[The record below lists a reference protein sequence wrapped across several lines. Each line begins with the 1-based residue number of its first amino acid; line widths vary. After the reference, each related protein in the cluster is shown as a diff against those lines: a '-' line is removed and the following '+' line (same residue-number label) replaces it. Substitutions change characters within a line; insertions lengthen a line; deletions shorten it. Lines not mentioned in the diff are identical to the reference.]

1 VVKKGGILGHSVFYP
16 IFFVL
21 FQRSSIFV
29 QNKLIMST
37 AIASVEK
44 ERPKKR
50 LVTLEKFLE
59 RYNNREDPFKYEW
72 NKGTIEKKN
81 RTMNRDQY
89 LIVEIL
95 TDLLYRIKDKNKRG
109 FLGQEVDMY
118 LPSIDR
124 TRRADIAYLTRDLME
139 LSKDNRPIVCPFVIE
154 VISKNDQIN
163 EVDEKIIEY
172 FENDV
177 KVVWVIFPKLKKV
190 EVYTSIRD
198 VKICF
203 DNDICSANPVMD
215 DFNISVN
222 DLFA

>member
-1 VVKKGGILGHSVFYP
+1 
-16 IFFVL
+16 
-21 FQRSSIFV
+21 
-29 QNKLIMST
+29 MST
-37 AIASVEK
+37 AIASAEK
-44 ERPKKR
+44 VSPKKR
-50 LVTLEKFLE
+50 LITLEKFLE
-59 RYNNREDPFKYEW
+59 RYSSREDSFKYEW
-72 NKGTIEKKN
+72 NKGLIEKKERN
-81 RTMNRDQY
+81 MNRDQY
-89 LIVEIL
+89 LIVEVL
-95 TDLLYRIKDKNKRG
+95 TNLLYGVKKKNDRG

-118 LPSIDR
+118 LPTVDR
-124 TRRADIAYLTRDLME
+124 TRRADIAYLTRNMMKA
-139 LSKDNRPIVCPFVIE
+139 SRDNRPIVCPFVIE

>member
-1 VVKKGGILGHSVFYP
+1 
-16 IFFVL
+16 
-21 FQRSSIFV
+21 
-29 QNKLIMST
+29 MST
-37 AIASVEK
+37 AIASAEK
-44 ERPKKR
+44 ISPKKR
-50 LVTLEKFLE
+50 LITLEKFLE
-59 RYNNREDPFKYEW
+59 RYSNREDSFKYEW
-72 NKGTIEKKN
+72 NKGIIEKKE
-81 RTMNRDQY
+81 RTMNRNQF
-89 LIVEIL
+89 LIYRVLLKLFCKTKAFKADGIL
-95 TDLLYRIKDKNKRG
+95 IS
-109 FLGQEVDMY
+109 EVDMY
-118 LPSIDR
+118 LPTYDR
-124 TRRADIAYLTRDLME
+124 TRRADIAVMTGKQTDQAV
-139 LSKDNRPIVCPFVIE
+139 DGNPTVCPFVIE

-198 VKICF
+198 IKICF